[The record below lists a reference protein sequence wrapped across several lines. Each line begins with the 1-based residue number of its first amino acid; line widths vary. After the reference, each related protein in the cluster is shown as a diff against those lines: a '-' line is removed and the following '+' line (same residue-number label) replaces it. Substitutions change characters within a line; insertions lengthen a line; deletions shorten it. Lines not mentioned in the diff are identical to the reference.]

1 MVYTITAV
9 LLLLL
14 LVLIFGLRRARVSR
28 QVSNEGIEDDAAVEA
43 YNRINRWPQFRILRK
58 IFIAELKKHQPEGIL
73 ADIGCGPG
81 YLITDLIPSFPNVSI
96 KGVDI
101 SEEMLTKAN
110 ENVVSLGVTNK
121 VSFHKGDI
129 GQLPFEDGSIDFIV
143 STLSLHHW
151 SEPGQAVNE
160 LHRVLKQGG
169 QFLVFD
175 LRRDSFRLMYWIIHF
190 AQTVILPKA
199 LKHINE
205 PTGSFLAA
213 YTIRETEG
221 VLSTTLFKQW
231 KVKPGLFWLFI
242 WGRKGEID

>member
-1 MVYTITAV
+1 MVYTIAAV

-28 QVSNEGIEDDAAVEA
+28 QVSNEGIEDDAVVEA
-43 YNRINRWPQFRILRK
+43 YNRINRWPQFKILRK
-58 IFIAELKKHQPEGIL
+58 IFITELKKHQPEGIVV
-73 ADIGCGPG
+73 DIGCGPG
-81 YLITDLIPSFPNVSI
+81 YLITDLIPCFPNISI

-110 ENVVSLGVTNK
+110 ENVISLGVTQK
-121 VSFHKGDI
+121 ISFHQGDI
-129 GQLPFEDGSIDFIV
+129 GLLPFEDGSSDFIV

-151 SEPGQAVNE
+151 AETEKAIDE

-169 QFLVFD
+169 QFLLFD
-175 LRRDSFRLMYWIIHF
+175 VRRDSFKLVYWIIRF

-213 YTIRETEG
+213 YTMRETEEI
-221 VLSTTLFKQW
+221 LSTTPFKQW